1 MIQDILPHKYDNSFK
16 QPALAKDSFLLYIHR
31 GTILLRGRDEQG
43 KENQEQGKKQDY
55 REKIYASA
63 HTLPAP
69 DALELPAAA
78 QLEETGLI
86 PGLSARAEYLFS
98 IDEIPYFMVR
108 SAEGDPALKLAEE
121 ENQETFHEG
130 GQDGCRKF
138 SFQGPAYFRI
148 MQPEYQA
155 FAAIT
160 AVQLFRWKESRK
172 FCGCCGSR
180 TEDSRTERALVC
192 TKCGH
197 TEYPKICPAVIV
209 AVTDGDRLLMSRYK
223 GRAYRGY
230 ALIAGFVEIGETFE
244 ETVRRE
250 VMEEVGLKVKN
261 IRYYKSQP
269 WAFTDTEMI
278 GFFAELDGDDAI
290 RLQEDELSE
299 AGWYRRDEIPEDV
312 SSISVGSEMKMAF
325 KHQRI

>member
-43 KENQEQGKKQDY
+43 EENQEQGKKQDY

-121 ENQETFHEG
+121 ENQETFQE
-130 GQDGCRKF
+130 DGSGKF

-209 AVTDGDRLLMSRYK
+209 AVMDGDRLLMSRYK
-223 GRAYRGY
+223 ERAYRGY

-299 AGWYRRDEIPEDV
+299 AGWYHRDEIPEDV

>member
-43 KENQEQGKKQDY
+43 EENQEQGKKQDY

-121 ENQETFHEG
+121 ENQETFQE
-130 GQDGCRKF
+130 DGSGKF

-155 FAAIT
+155 CAAIT

>member
-43 KENQEQGKKQDY
+43 EENQEQGKKQDY

-121 ENQETFHEG
+121 ENQETFQE
-130 GQDGCRKF
+130 DGSGKF

>member
-43 KENQEQGKKQDY
+43 EENQEQGKKQDY

-121 ENQETFHEG
+121 ENQETFQE
-130 GQDGCRKF
+130 DGSGKF

-148 MQPEYQA
+148 MQPEYRA

-209 AVTDGDRLLMSRYK
+209 AVMDGDRLLMSRYK

-299 AGWYRRDEIPEDV
+299 AGWYHRDEIPEDV

>member
-43 KENQEQGKKQDY
+43 EENQEQGKKQDY

-121 ENQETFHEG
+121 ENQETFQE
-130 GQDGCRKF
+130 DGSGKF

-180 TEDSRTERALVC
+180 TERALVC

-209 AVTDGDRLLMSRYK
+209 AVMDGDRLLMSRYK

-299 AGWYRRDEIPEDV
+299 AGWYHRDEIPEDV

>member
-43 KENQEQGKKQDY
+43 EENQEQGKKQDY

-121 ENQETFHEG
+121 ENQETFQE
-130 GQDGCRKF
+130 DGSGKF

-148 MQPEYQA
+148 MRPEYQA

>member
-16 QPALAKDSFLLYIHR
+16 QPALAEDSFLLYIHR

-43 KENQEQGKKQDY
+43 EENQEQGKKQDY

-121 ENQETFHEG
+121 ENQETFQE
-130 GQDGCRKF
+130 DGSGKF

>member
-43 KENQEQGKKQDY
+43 EENQEQGKKQDY

-121 ENQETFHEG
+121 ENQETFQE
-130 GQDGCRKF
+130 DGSGKF

-155 FAAIT
+155 LAAIT

-299 AGWYRRDEIPEDV
+299 AGWYHRDEIPEDV

>member
-1 MIQDILPHKYDNSFK
+1 M
-16 QPALAKDSFLLYIHR
+16 YIHR

-43 KENQEQGKKQDY
+43 EENQEQGKKQDY

-121 ENQETFHEG
+121 ENQETFQE
-130 GQDGCRKF
+130 DGSGKF